1 MCEKGFC
8 FLCTGFPVTL
18 KAEQNSNV
26 NCQYSLCALKCVRPH
41 EKLVHLSFNQ
51 KFPSINKTK
60 ALAVLLL
67 LFSLFYSV
75 PVWSKETMS
84 ERLVSHIKTSS
95 DRDNAALPPSPNT
108 HTHTHVPASLQKEH
122 IWALLWSVKQREK
135 SFKVGVCLMC
145 YLSMR
150 DRVVS
155 FIFPSFSGTSSFIFS
170 PIKTNSLHE
179 CDHLPFRS
187 DQWPFL

>member
-1 MCEKGFC
+1 MSNQATSICTHMHLCWVTSKNVLRCMCEKGFC

-75 PVWSKETMS
+75 RVWSKETMS

-108 HTHTHVPASLQKEH
+108 HTHTRASLTAE
-122 IWALLWSVKQREK
+122 RT
-135 SFKVGVCLMC
+135 
-145 YLSMR
+145 YLS
-150 DRVVS
+150 
-155 FIFPSFSGTSSFIFS
+155 SSLVCQAKRKI
-170 PIKTNSLHE
+170 L
-179 CDHLPFRS
+179 
-187 DQWPFL
+187 